1 MMASQKRLTHP
12 VTIQQAAGNSPAL
25 ARLVDL
31 VQESGERL
39 KAIEALIPDALR
51 SAVKAGPINGET
63 WCLLVDGNAAA
74 AKIRQLSPLIQA
86 SLLRQGW
93 RVASIRLKVLIA
105 KK

>member
-1 MMASQKRLTHP
+1 M
-12 VTIQQAAGNSPAL
+12 TIQQAAGNSPAL

>member
-1 MMASQKRLTHP
+1 MRLTHP